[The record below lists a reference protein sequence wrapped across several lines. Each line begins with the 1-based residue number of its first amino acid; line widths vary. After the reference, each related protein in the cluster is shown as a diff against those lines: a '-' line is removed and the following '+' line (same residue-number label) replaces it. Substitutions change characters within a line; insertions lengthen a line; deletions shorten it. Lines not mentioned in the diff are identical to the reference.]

1 MIEAAEAEFAT
12 LGFEAATMDRIAS
25 AAGVS
30 KSHLYYHFDSKD
42 DLLATIFADRVQQIL
57 ADKDL
62 LFAGEQELDDAL
74 IEKAIKGGIGVLLA
88 AHPNF
93 VRLVVLECFRPGGR
107 ADLALDV
114 LRRVTDDT
122 HSRFEALGLTVDRDE
137 LSSALTWFGL
147 LPILAELLIGAD
159 SATSLGL
166 DPASQHTIFERQLA
180 AVYRGFLS
188 QLRSDTQA
196 RENGDAKRS

>member
-1 MIEAAEAEFAT
+1 MLDAAETEFAS

-25 AAGVS
+25 SAGVS

-42 DLLATIFADRVQQIL
+42 DLLAAIFAERVQQIL
-57 ADKDL
+57 ADKDR
-62 LFAGEQELDDAL
+62 LFAGEQELDAAL
-74 IEKAIKGGIGVLLA
+74 MEKAIRDGIAVLLA

-122 HSRFEALGLTVDRDE
+122 HARFEALGLTVERDE
-137 LSSALTWFGL
+137 LSSALTWFAL
-147 LPILAELLIGAD
+147 LPILAELLIGANA
-159 SATSLGL
+159 ATSLGL
-166 DPASQHTIFERQLA
+166 DPASQHLIFERQLSE
-180 AVYRGFLS
+180 VYGGFLS
-188 QLRSDTQA
+188 RLRSRTRAED
-196 RENGDAKRS
+196 GDA